1 LDDDTKVEND
11 FLAMLM
17 LEEEDDDDDF
27 LDQLDALIKDAEADL
42 PVIWPSRG

>member
-17 LEEEDDDDDF
+17 LEEEDDDDF

-42 PVIWPSRG
+42 PVIWPSHG